1 MANEQL
7 NLDLRVNSTQ
17 LVQGLNEAIQG
28 LTKLQASLKGISPES
43 SAASTSADKASASI
57 KSLGTSANAT
67 AQQATNAQR
76 GISALSTV
84 MAGLG
89 AVTSTLGTGMQAFG
103 AKLWDASTAAA
114 SGSAKISSMMTAI
127 VSGASAAAERLGLVG
142 RQTQTVTSN
151 FGAVGAAISSAFS
164 GPVAL
169 ATNGLNAI
177 VGRMPPIVAGLVG
190 VTGVAYGF
198 AGALTGRLGTAISAA
213 ATKLRQVGTVGN
225 AAFQGM
231 ASKIQQVSTLLGTIV
246 SKASQF
252 ASTAGRWA
260 TAMSGLGGLAGAAK
274 NLMNM
279 AKNVGV
285 MFVQAKAMQAMTG
298 AMDHLASGIVDFNSK
313 LQTANVAFNTL
324 ITNEIRR
331 SVVAADD
338 LRTAIDGSLNTGKLD
353 KYGKEVKG
361 INQVWDETLS
371 IYNDNGIFGPLEAAG
386 KNHRLTVEQLITSY
400 NDLTKTQDGSEAKL
414 TELAKTNPAFF
425 AQVVEGTAAAKTA
438 AEDYVALLKN
448 YANVTPFR
456 FPEILEMSKKMR
468 AYGFAA
474 EETVPAINAIGEAVA
489 AMGGSEEQMQR
500 IGYALGQMRNSGRV
514 YQRQMMQLAN
524 AGINGYEILG
534 EGLFKKLQAGSA
546 DAVELA
552 KQATKRGFDVTKGF
566 SVEAVRE
573 LTRAGLI
580 GGKGAAD
587 ALLAG
592 MQDRFAGSQDKLGN
606 TFAGAMSTIAD
617 LTQTASAD
625 IFKGLFDFIGNED
638 VTKGPLGLVQTFK
651 DVLLSEDLANV
662 IKDFSKTIS
671 DFFASFND
679 EGEGGMSGPQK
690 LIAGITMAF
699 QILGNIIS
707 TFVVPWLNYVGANI
721 AFLFNVI
728 RGIRAQIE
736 EFIGTIAIIFNGV
749 GTGAEGVMGIFQM
762 IDQMRQ
768 VALQPMIEFFGNLMS
783 GITMIFQGL
792 FVTLQGIFPTILAL
806 FGTVMQIFS
815 ALSGVFQYIGGLL
828 GLFSGIIGV
837 IFNILG
843 GILDGLLQAFLP
855 IFQFVGNLM
864 GKFGELFNIIQQY
877 IMPIFM
883 FLGSVIGGVFGVIG
897 RIIGGL
903 IGGPLGLLGTI
914 LGGIIDGIGS
924 MVKNVGSMFAGIV
937 NFIIDAI
944 NLLIRAY
951 NILPFGDIAEV
962 KHIKVGIF
970 ETASAGAS
978 KILGPKKPEA
988 PKSATLND
996 VFTFPPIVPGDML
1009 GRGPVKSGGGGG
1021 GGGKNK
1027 WDDFDAKLKAWIDKV
1042 KAETKAMY
1050 QVEIDAIED
1059 LKKAE
1064 KKKFD
1069 ETKEAAKRAHDARMR
1084 QFEDEKTAQDRFFS
1098 DALEGINDQ
1107 KDALNA
1113 ASDERKS
1120 EDDRA
1125 KLERDLAF
1133 AIAQQA
1139 SGTLDPLEA
1148 ARNVAEA
1155 RAALDDF
1162 NLSAQEK
1169 AALDALDAQAEAI
1182 DDQKTLWEKDYAD
1195 RKEAEARS
1203 YADAQQ
1209 ALEDQHTATMDLMS
1223 AQQEALKTQMEADL
1237 LAFENNVMDMAALLK
1252 QGKMTGADFA
1262 KETMKEFETLGN
1274 NYTEIGETLGKN
1286 LAYGLQKS
1294 KKAMDAAAKELAAI
1308 IAKYLKVKSPTE
1320 AGPLAEDQSL
1330 WGSKLAKNMLTG
1342 MKDTFKGDFA
1352 MKIGL
1357 GDFVNQL
1364 TGVKPMKLGL
1374 EGTMGNVTVMNFNF
1388 APGSIRDDKDIY
1400 ALAEAVEKRMTRTL
1414 RQR

>member
-7 NLDLRVNSTQ
+7 NLDLRVNSAQ
-17 LVQGLNEAIQG
+17 LTQG
-28 LTKLQASLKGISPES
+28 LTEAIAGLKKLQQSLKDIDPAAKSASNATDQAKVSIATTGQAAT
-43 SAASTSADKASASI
+43 AASNP
-57 KSLGTSANAT
+57 LGQMATILRGVAAVATTTGSGMKVLGQNAY
-67 AQQATNAQR
+67 NA
-76 GISALSTV
+76 G
-84 MAGLG
+84 AG
-89 AVTSTLGTGMQAFG
+89 VQ
-103 AKLWDASTAAA
+103 A
-114 SGSAKISSMMTAI
+114 SGSMMQRALQGTLGIANTIAYRIGLIGTSTSVASTGFAKLRDLAGGALAKIVPQSTAG
-127 VSGASAAAERLGLVG
+127 S
-142 RQTQTVTSN
+142 
-151 FGAVGAAISSAFS
+151 AAIS
-164 GPVAL
+164 GIGTAL
-169 ATNGLNAI
+169 Q
-177 VGRMPPIVAGLVG
+177 RVAGVG
-190 VTGVAYGF
+190 AGVGGILAGF
-198 AGALTGRLGTAISAA
+198 GGSMFARFGQGI
-213 ATKLRQVGTVGN
+213 N
-225 AAFQGM
+225 GM
-231 ASKIQQVSTLLGTIV
+231 ASKFGQMGQKGQASFSGIGSKVQQVSNLLTTVV
-246 SKASQF
+246 SKANQF

-274 NLMNM
+274 NLMSM

-298 AMDHLASGIVDFNSK
+298 AMDHLASGIIDFNSK

-331 SVVAADD
+331 SVVAAND
-338 LRTAIDGSLNTGKLD
+338 LGTAINGSLATGKLD
-353 KYGKEVKG
+353 KYGNQVKG

-371 IYNDNGIFGPLEAAG
+371 IYNDKGIFGPLEAAG
-386 KNHRLTVEQLITSY
+386 KNHKLTVEQLITSY
-400 NDLTKTQDGSEAKL
+400 NDLTKTQEGSEAKL

-425 AQVVEGTAAAKTA
+425 AQVVEGTESAKTA
-438 AEDYVALLKN
+438 AEDYVTLLKN

-489 AMGGSEEQMQR
+489 AMGGNEDQMQR

-546 DAVELA
+546 DAIQLSKEA
-552 KQATKRGFDVTKGF
+552 AKRGFDVTKGF

-617 LTQTASAD
+617 VTQTMSAD
-625 IFKGLFDFIGNED
+625 IFKGLFDFVGNED
-638 VTKGPLGLVQTFK
+638 PTKGPLGLVQTFK
-651 DVLLSEDLANV
+651 DVLLSPELQQGVQSFSAT
-662 IKDFSKTIS
+662 IKE
-671 DFFASFND
+671 FFASFND

-699 QILGNIIS
+699 GILGNIIS
-707 TFVVPWLNYVGANI
+707 TFVVPWLNYVSANI

-728 RGIRAQIE
+728 KGIRSQIE

-749 GTGAEGVMGIFQM
+749 GEGADHVMGLFEM

-768 VALQPMIEFFGNLMS
+768 VALAPMIEFFGNLMS

-792 FVTLQGIFPTILAL
+792 FVTLQGIFPTILSL
-806 FGTVMQIFS
+806 FGTVMQIFA
-815 ALSGVFQYIGGLL
+815 ALSGVFQFIGGLI
-828 GLFSGIIGV
+828 GLFSGVIGV
-837 IFNILG
+837 LFNILG

-855 IFQFVGNLM
+855 IIQFLGDLF

-903 IGGPLGLLGTI
+903 IGGPLGLLGKV
-914 LGGIIDGIGS
+914 LGGIIDGIGG
-924 MVKNVGSMFAGIV
+924 MIKNVGGMFAGIV

-978 KILGPKKPEA
+978 KILGPKAPEPA
-988 PKSATLND
+988 KSQTLND

-1009 GRGPVKSGGGGG
+1009 GRGPVKSGSGGGG
-1021 GGGKNK
+1021 GSGKNK

-1042 KAETKAMY
+1042 KSETKAMY

-1059 LKKAE
+1059 LKKEE
-1064 KKKFD
+1064 KKRFED
-1069 ETKEAAKRAHDARMR
+1069 SKEAAKRAHEARMR
-1084 QFEDEKTAQDRFFS
+1084 QFDDEKTAQDRFFDS
-1098 DALEGINDQ
+1098 ALEGINDQ

-1113 ASDERKS
+1113 ASDARKG

-1182 DDQKTLWEKDYAD
+1182 DDQKTLWERDYAD

-1209 ALEDQHTATMDLMS
+1209 ALEDQHTATMDLMT

-1237 LAFENNVMDMAALLK
+1237 LAFENHVMDMATLLK

-1262 KETMKEFETLGN
+1262 KETLKEFETLGN
-1274 NYTEIGETLGKN
+1274 NYAEIGETLGKN

-1294 KKAMDAAAKELAAI
+1294 KKLLDSSAKELAAI
-1308 IAKYLKVKSPTE
+1308 IAKYLKTHSPTE
-1320 AGPLAEDQSL
+1320 AGPLAEDQSI
-1330 WGSKLAKNMLTG
+1330 WGKNIAQNMMKG
-1342 MKDTFKGDFA
+1342 MKDTFTGDFA

-1357 GDFVNQL
+1357 GNFVDQL
-1364 TGVKPMKLGL
+1364 TGIKPMKLGL